1 MTANTRTPSQVSE
14 PASSGSPPS
23 VRESETDSSGS
34 SLAAVDV
41 SPRTS
46 AARCLELFEELPQ
59 NDQEEAHDSLS
70 EAPKALAEIDIPTQV
85 EDDTEISPSLASLV
99 VGESASE
106 VAKRSLLSF
115 YATLESQ
122 QVRDEGGQEA
132 MRGEILQRLAWQD
145 EQKTATKI
153 YV

>member
-1 MTANTRTPSQVSE
+1 M
-14 PASSGSPPS
+14 
-23 VRESETDSSGS
+23 RESETDSSGS

-59 NDQEEAHDSLS
+59 NDQEEAHDVPS
-70 EAPKALAEIDIPTQV
+70 EAPKALTEIDIPAQV

-122 QVRDEGGQEA
+122 QVRVRCGEA
-132 MRGEILQRLAWQD
+132 ATRGRPPARLAWQLARKAGD
-145 EQKTATKI
+145 RYCMKHAASD
-153 YV
+153 